1 MEKLNPS
8 FKKEKAGFY
17 AYDLHLTFMSH
28 LL

>member
-8 FKKEKAGFY
+8 FKKEKADFY
-17 AYDLHLTFMSH
+17 ANELHLTFMSH